1 MRLPRPF
8 GGRGGRSGRPAG
20 RGRWIRRLAVV
31 TVVVSVLYLVVT
43 FGQVWAASRQD
54 DRRAGDAIVVLGAA
68 QFDCR
73 PSPVLQ
79 RRLDRAFE
87 LYRGGAAPVIVVTG
101 GKQDGDRCTEAETGA
116 NYLRGQG
123 VPDADLLLEVQGRN
137 TWESLAAATRIL
149 NQRDL
154 HRVVL
159 VTDGYHALRARGISG
174 ELGLDAVVSP
184 SNDSAT
190 LGQLLRETGAVAV
203 GRITGFRRLVQIDD
217 RFVRSQ

>member
-1 MRLPRPF
+1 VLRLVAA
-8 GGRGGRSGRPAG
+8 AG
-20 RGRWIRRLAVV
+20 VA
-31 TVVVSVLYLVVT
+31 SVLYLTVT

-54 DRRAGDAIVVLGAA
+54 DARPGDAIIVLGAA

-79 RRLDRAFE
+79 RRLDRALE
-87 LYRGGAAPVIVVTG
+87 LYRDGAAPLIVVTG
-101 GKQDGDRCTEAETGA
+101 GKQEGDRCTEAETGA

-123 VPDADLLLEVQGRN
+123 VPDADLLLEVDGRN
-137 TWESLAAATRIL
+137 TWESLAASTRIL
-149 NQRDL
+149 NERDL
-154 HRVVL
+154 NRVVL

-184 SNDSAT
+184 TEGSAT

-217 RFVRSQ
+217 RFVDRP